1 MTTNRGLLLV
11 MMEPPASLEEE
22 FNDWY
27 DTEHFPQR
35 SAVPG
40 FESASRWV
48 CLDGW
53 PRWLA
58 IYDLATLDV
67 LLCDAYREMSGAKS
81 MPWSRRILPRTVGR
95 SRIAA
100 LGLTGNAPL
109 QASPLSTAR
118 LLLVGIPAASQQRAE
133 AMASHVRDALR
144 DCPHLI
150 QLRGF
155 FMPDGDVPTAWLIA
169 SFDAP
174 VQSAEIAQAIGRPGG
189 SGPTTF
195 NLYAPYRRGG

>member
-81 MPWSRRILPRTVGR
+81 TP
-95 SRIAA
+95 
-100 LGLTGNAPL
+100 
-109 QASPLSTAR
+109 
-118 LLLVGIPAASQQRAE
+118 
-133 AMASHVRDALR
+133 
-144 DCPHLI
+144 
-150 QLRGF
+150 
-155 FMPDGDVPTAWLIA
+155 
-169 SFDAP
+169 
-174 VQSAEIAQAIGRPGG
+174 
-189 SGPTTF
+189 
-195 NLYAPYRRGG
+195 